1 MKKLFLISF
10 LFILSIS
17 IANSIDFSLSHEGST
32 IDGDVKREGDYVYM
46 NFKLG
51 GVSQLAE
58 NNDIAPEA
66 RENMQNIS
74 NLNFKMVAS
83 CTEPKAKILSLSVFD
98 LGGARMTEQEEPTGW
113 IQLTNQKDIDAIRSM
128 CEKTSN

>member
-1 MKKLFLISF
+1 MKKIFLISF
-10 LFILSIS
+10 LFLFSILVVNSMDFSIS
-17 IANSIDFSLSHEGST
+17 QDGTSIN
-32 IDGDVKREGDYVYM
+32 GDVKREGDYVYM
-46 NFKLG
+46 NFNLG

-58 NNDIAPEA
+58 KDGIAPEA
-66 RENMQNIS
+66 RVSMQNIS

-83 CTEPKAKILSLSVFD
+83 CTEPKAKIVSLAVFD
-98 LGGARMTEQEEPTGW
+98 LEGTRMGDKEEPTGW